1 MPALSC
7 LCATLRRVSRA
18 LTQLYEQE
26 LRPLGMRVTQLTILQ
41 VLSRAG
47 DLTQG
52 KLGELLSLDSTTLT
66 RTLKIMVRQGWI
78 AELSAMTALPL
89 SLIPA
94 FFVPLLL
101 ILRVV
106 CIAQA
111 RQWQTQRHGRFEKH
125 LAASQA

>member
-1 MPALSC
+1 
-7 LCATLRRVSRA
+7 
-18 LTQLYEQE
+18 
-26 LRPLGMRVTQLTILQ
+26 MRVTQLTILQ

-78 AELSAMTALPL
+78 PELSAMTALPL

-94 FFVPLLL
+94 FFLPLLF

-111 RQWQTQRHGRFEKH
+111 RQWQTQRHRRFEKH
-125 LAASQA
+125 LAASQAKSRPAEPPPRNAARCPTPV

>member
-1 MPALSC
+1 MW
-7 LCATLRRVSRA
+7 
-18 LTQLYEQE
+18 
-26 LRPLGMRVTQLTILQ
+26 LRPKESGHGDIFIGVTAALVAWKLASPAHRTFFILWQGLGMTAR
-41 VLSRAG
+41 
-47 DLTQG
+47 
-52 KLGELLSLDSTTLT
+52 LLSPNSPS
-66 RTLKIMVRQGWI
+66 M
-78 AELSAMTALPL
+78 SAMTALPL